1 MIGKLVVTLQLR
13 NIKQDAYELDN
24 FNEHGA
30 EFPALD
36 GALDE

>member
-1 MIGKLVVTLQLR
+1 MR